1 MNFLAH
7 MYLSCGDEDLLV
19 GNFVADFVRNRDLV
33 LYDDRV
39 VQGIRLHRHIDSF
52 TDSHPIV
59 VQSTR
64 ILREHHGKYAP
75 VVIDVCYDYIL
86 SKNWSKYSGE
96 PLAEF
101 AARVYDVLSR
111 SIDSFPDHLAEVAP
125 RMVADNFLMKYGTE
139 QGLRNTF
146 MRIGRRAKFDSNWD
160 RAYDDMQ
167 LHYDELEEGFNRFFP
182 EMIASVDDYCAC

>member
-1 MNFLAH
+1 